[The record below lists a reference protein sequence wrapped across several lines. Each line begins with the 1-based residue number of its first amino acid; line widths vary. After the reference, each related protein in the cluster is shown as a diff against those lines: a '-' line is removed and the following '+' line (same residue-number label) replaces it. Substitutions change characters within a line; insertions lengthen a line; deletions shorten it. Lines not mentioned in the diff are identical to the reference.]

1 MELCSICECSIE
13 RGEEVV
19 YFPLGQRNDLVMPI
33 CDACEDADFAYDR
46 LAEDDSHGDYRFES
60 ETYDDGQPSEYDEW
74 QDYYGG
80 DDGWDHG
87 DSDVF

>member
-1 MELCSICECSIE
+1 MELCSICECSFE

-60 ETYDDGQPSEYDEW
+60 ETYDDDLLLPSPHELDH
-74 QDYYGG
+74 
-80 DDGWDHG
+80 WDHG